1 MEVFRLKKFLSVAL
15 SATMM
20 ASTVALAPSFSA
32 KTVDKAT
39 TRASESATSKDN
51 FTWDNASVYF
61 LLTDRFNNGNTSN
74 DHSYGRGL
82 EKDGTVTTKMRSN
95 AASFQ
100 GGDFVG
106 ITEKINEG
114 YFDKLGVNALWVSAP
129 YEQIQGYTCTGTKEK
144 SSMPHYAY
152 HGYYAGDYT
161 NFDQNFG
168 TEEEFKTMVDTA
180 HKHGLRV
187 VLDIVM
193 NHPGY
198 NTMYDMNKFG
208 FGRLLNGWEDEYYS
222 YKGFNDTYHK
232 YISYEDS
239 KDDGSLAKDWSTW
252 WGASWLRGGL
262 QGYPAFASG
271 AANVLMG
278 SAGGL
283 LPDFR
288 TESTAEV
295 ELPTFLANKW
305 KQEGNYDTKIAEMNK
320 WFKDNNKTKRVRN
333 YLCYWLSSYVE
344 KYGIDGFRCDTAKH
358 VELDSWA
365 ELKDDC
371 TKALENWRKNNPDK
385 AGADW
390 EEPFWMTGEV
400 YGKALSGPSDDYF
413 TKGKFDST
421 INFEFSGGRGITD
434 ASGVNTTYEKYAR
447 NINSSSTYNVLTYI
461 SSHDTKLCGRD
472 KNTDSYD
479 KDKLI
484 YQGSALQLLP
494 GAVQIYYGDE
504 TGRKY
509 VDASG
514 TLNTTI
520 TSGNHDVRSF
530 MNWDSIDNDILS
542 HWQKVGT
549 FRNNHVS
556 IGAGSHT
563 SLAST
568 SGAAFERTYDKD
580 GVSDKVMACIGA
592 TANTNVTITVDTTKF
607 ANGSILKNTYD
618 GKTSAVTNGK
628 VTFNSGANGTI
639 LMEDTGE
646 KVTTVDV
653 NSIKLNR
660 TSYTYNRTTKNG
672 TLTLKAT
679 VNPTNATNKKVT
691 YKSSNTKVATVNG
704 NGVVTLKSRGTAV
717 ITATS
722 SANSKIKANCKVT
735 VVQRVTSVKLN
746 RKSVTLKAKGKAK
759 QKTCTLKATV
769 NPSNANVKTV
779 TYKSSNSKVA
789 TVNSKGKVIAKKKGR
804 ATVTVTTRDGRK
816 TAKCKIIVK

>member
-1 MEVFRLKKFLSVAL
+1 
-15 SATMM
+15 
-20 ASTVALAPSFSA
+20 
-32 KTVDKAT
+32 
-39 TRASESATSKDN
+39 
-51 FTWDNASVYF
+51 
-61 LLTDRFNNGNTSN
+61 
-74 DHSYGRGL
+74 
-82 EKDGTVTTKMRSN
+82 
-95 AASFQ
+95 
-100 GGDFVG
+100 
-106 ITEKINEG
+106 
-114 YFDKLGVNALWVSAP
+114 
-129 YEQIQGYTCTGTKEK
+129 
-144 SSMPHYAY
+144 
-152 HGYYAGDYT
+152 
-161 NFDQNFG
+161 
-168 TEEEFKTMVDTA
+168 
-180 HKHGLRV
+180 
-187 VLDIVM
+187 
-193 NHPGY
+193 
-198 NTMYDMNKFG
+198 
-208 FGRLLNGWEDEYYS
+208 
-222 YKGFNDTYHK
+222 
-232 YISYEDS
+232 
-239 KDDGSLAKDWSTW
+239 
-252 WGASWLRGGL
+252 
-262 QGYPAFASG
+262 
-271 AANVLMG
+271 MG

-816 TAKCKIIVK
+816 TAKCTIIVK

>member
-390 EEPFWMTGEV
+390 DEPFWMTGEV

-413 TKGKFDST
+413 T
-421 INFEFSGGRGITD
+421 
-434 ASGVNTTYEKYAR
+434 
-447 NINSSSTYNVLTYI
+447 
-461 SSHDTKLCGRD
+461 
-472 KNTDSYD
+472 
-479 KDKLI
+479 
-484 YQGSALQLLP
+484 
-494 GAVQIYYGDE
+494 
-504 TGRKY
+504 
-509 VDASG
+509 
-514 TLNTTI
+514 
-520 TSGNHDVRSF
+520 
-530 MNWDSIDNDILS
+530 
-542 HWQKVGT
+542 
-549 FRNNHVS
+549 
-556 IGAGSHT
+556 
-563 SLAST
+563 
-568 SGAAFERTYDKD
+568 
-580 GVSDKVMACIGA
+580 
-592 TANTNVTITVDTTKF
+592 
-607 ANGSILKNTYD
+607 
-618 GKTSAVTNGK
+618 
-628 VTFNSGANGTI
+628 
-639 LMEDTGE
+639 
-646 KVTTVDV
+646 
-653 NSIKLNR
+653 
-660 TSYTYNRTTKNG
+660 
-672 TLTLKAT
+672 
-679 VNPTNATNKKVT
+679 
-691 YKSSNTKVATVNG
+691 
-704 NGVVTLKSRGTAV
+704 
-717 ITATS
+717 
-722 SANSKIKANCKVT
+722 
-735 VVQRVTSVKLN
+735 
-746 RKSVTLKAKGKAK
+746 
-759 QKTCTLKATV
+759 
-769 NPSNANVKTV
+769 
-779 TYKSSNSKVA
+779 
-789 TVNSKGKVIAKKKGR
+789 
-804 ATVTVTTRDGRK
+804 
-816 TAKCKIIVK
+816 